1 MRQLGRPIEGNK
13 ATVFWVFMVPDATH
27 DLDLEVIEDE
37 EVEGVDHHGLEFFVG
52 REGVAD
58 LK

>member
-1 MRQLGRPIEGNK
+1 
-13 ATVFWVFMVPDATH
+13 MVPDAAH

-52 REGVAD
+52 RKGVAD